1 MGETRWAQVARDLAE
16 GISGGS
22 FPVGSLLPTELELCD
37 RYGASRHTVRS
48 AIRELQDLGLVSRR
62 KKVGTRVEAAHPS
75 AGYQQSLASI
85 EDLVQFGA
93 SHRREVQ
100 EVQSVIADRTLAK
113 TLGCEAGSSWLPGV
127 QPAFEGGNGGA
138 PGRLDGCLRRPG
150 FRGPP
155 GEGASVTRR
164 AHQRA
169 YRAAFWKAYR
179 RDPAGHHRDDH
190 FSASCRAARRQ
201 GR

>member
-16 GISGGS
+16 GIAGGS

-100 EVQSVIADRTLAK
+100 EIESVIADRALAK
-113 TLGCEAGSSWLPGV
+113 TLGCEAPLYHGPS
-127 QPAFEGGNGGA
+127 QPAEALAWPAVAIPPVPLPPA
-138 PGRLDGCLRRPG
+138 PDTLNSPKWRRTVDRP
-150 FRGPP
+150 
-155 GEGASVTRR
+155 
-164 AHQRA
+164 
-169 YRAAFWKAYR
+169 R
-179 RDPAGHHRDDH
+179 RDPERNAICAPSRNRV
-190 FSASCRAARRQ
+190 CRYGWKLLAAR
-201 GR
+201 